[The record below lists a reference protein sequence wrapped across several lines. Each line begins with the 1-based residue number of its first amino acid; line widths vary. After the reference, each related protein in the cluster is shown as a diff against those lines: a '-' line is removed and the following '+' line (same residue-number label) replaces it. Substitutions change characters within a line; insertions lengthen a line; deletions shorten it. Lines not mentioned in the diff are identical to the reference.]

1 MNAADRWFIRGGAL
15 ICRSRPQEVILSGMA
30 LLLSMGVA
38 ASVPLPLFAL
48 LPAVTVTCGWTVLGA
63 RARRLWVD
71 ARRLRLPGA
80 PWLPLHALLLQ
91 FALSVLLPALLLK
104 LLGASLAVGVV
115 LLLAAAALGLLLA
128 NLSPNLGGVLCCTI
142 YLGAALWS
150 ARRDPCGLL
159 TDTALL
165 PWESLLAGVLLVLA
179 TLACWRNVRA
189 NDSLAQH
196 AGMPSDGPFC
206 SMLESGHDRWQ
217 TGSHAAPAPIRTPRH
232 RLALALG
239 PPLAMPP
246 LRWWLG
252 QVVLVAL
259 LAGFVAELGPEH
271 NTHIATP
278 LSRAGFLLLL
288 LPMLGLQCAHLLHQR
303 RPGTSSTLGLL
314 PGLGTPMQR
323 GRRMCASL
331 LRSFLPYT
339 LLVLLPAL
347 AIGMYTRMPWT
358 WLARASAWAALLV
371 ALDVL
376 ACVAAL
382 TCFEWLWAA
391 LIVAAC
397 VIGGLAALALI
408 APQPSTGWIVCW
420 CACVALIALAALGI
434 CWRWRAQPPS

>member
-1 MNAADRWFIRGGAL
+1 
-15 ICRSRPQEVILSGMA
+15 
-30 LLLSMGVA
+30 
-38 ASVPLPLFAL
+38 
-48 LPAVTVTCGWTVLGA
+48 PA
-63 RARRLWVD
+63 
-71 ARRLRLPGA
+71 
-80 PWLPLHALLLQ
+80 
-91 FALSVLLPALLLK
+91 
-104 LLGASLAVGVV
+104 
-115 LLLAAAALGLLLA
+115 
-128 NLSPNLGGVLCCTI
+128 
-142 YLGAALWS
+142 
-150 ARRDPCGLL
+150 
-159 TDTALL
+159 
-165 PWESLLAGVLLVLA
+165 
-179 TLACWRNVRA
+179 
-189 NDSLAQH
+189 
-196 AGMPSDGPFC
+196 DGPFC
-206 SMLESGHDRWQ
+206 SMLVSGHDRWQ

-288 LPMLGLQCAHLLHQR
+288 LPV
-303 RPGTSSTLGLL
+303 
-314 PGLGTPMQR
+314 LGTPMQR

-358 WLARASAWAALLV
+358 WLAWASAWAVLLV

-382 TCFEWLWAA
+382 TCVEWLWAA

-397 VIGGLAALALI
+397 VIGGLAALALA

-420 CACVALIALAALGI
+420 CACVALIA
-434 CWRWRAQPPS
+434 